1 VSTEAELLARI
12 ERDPDDVDARLLYA
26 DLLEP
31 AADGRAQLIRIEEEM
46 RALSP
51 AKDDWWARRD
61 ERNRLRDA
69 IDPAWRDLLG
79 YGTRRDDSPLATW
92 PADAKARWRI
102 LRAYVESWH
111 GVRTG
116 DVGRTCARLAKLGAC
131 GLALREWVVFLDDL
145 GDDWQYVLR
154 DSVTLE
160 PVDEKRFSLLLQG
173 EGDYHW
179 TIAMKDRGKAD
190 PEVTGLT
197 KSVEG
202 NRSGKWVAARTRAQG
217 TSPYGTFAHV
227 TDFARQIIVCYADA
241 FRPHPRIT
249 HAR

>member
-12 ERDPDDVDARLLYA
+12 KRDAHDLDARLLYA
-26 DLLEP
+26 DLLDS
-31 AADGRAQLIRIEEEM
+31 ANDGRAQLIRIEEEM

-51 AKDDWWARRD
+51 AKDEWWARRD
-61 ERNRLRDA
+61 ERNRLRDM

-79 YGTRRDDSPLATW
+79 YGTRRDASPLETW
-92 PADAKARWRI
+92 PDDAKARWRL

-116 DVGRTCARLAKLGAC
+116 DIGRTCNRLEKVGAC
-131 GLALREWVVFLDDL
+131 GFALREWIVFLDDL
-145 GDDWQYVLR
+145 GADWQYVMR
-154 DSVTLE
+154 DSVTLK
-160 PVDEKRFSLLLQG
+160 PLDEKRFSLLLQG

-179 TIAMKDRGKAD
+179 TIALKDRRKND

-197 KSVEG
+197 NSYEG
-202 NRSGKWVAARTRAQG
+202 NRSGRWVAERKRAQG
-217 TSPYGTFAHV
+217 TSPYGTFARL
-227 TDFARQIIVCYADA
+227 TDFARRIIVCYADA
-241 FRPHPRIT
+241 FAPHPRIT